1 MIPAEQYKRILEVM
15 PLLCVDVVIR
25 NARGEYL
32 LVKRVNEPLKG
43 RWWVVGGR
51 VHKNETLEQA
61 VIRKVRQE
69 TSLDVRKMQPIGYY
83 EAAFKD
89 NSIKLATP
97 FHAVSVVF
105 AIAVA
110 NDVEI
115 RLDAQSS
122 EWKFAKKLPA
132 DFRVREFVTEK
143 THNILTSG
151 YMGGL

>member
-15 PLLCVDVVIR
+15 PILCVDVVIR

-32 LVKRVNEPLKG
+32 LVKRANEPLKG
-43 RWWVVGGR
+43 LWWVIGGR

-69 TSLDVRKMQPIGYY
+69 TSLVVRKMQPIGYY
-83 EAAFKD
+83 EDMFED

-97 FHAVSVVF
+97 LHAVSVVF

-110 NDVEI
+110 NDVKI
-115 RLDAQSS
+115 RLDAQSM
-122 EWKFAKKLPA
+122 EWKFARRLPS

-143 THNILTSG
+143 THNKL
-151 YMGGL
+151 